1 MSDLKGDLRSHCL
14 HCSAPLDPPA
24 RRRGQEKKFCSSV
37 CRSHYH
43 AALRARAWEAFGRGF
58 VSVEVLNN
66 ERAISDML
74 REENAQL
81 RARVKELMK

>member
-1 MSDLKGDLRSHCL
+1 MSDLEGGLRPHCL

-43 AALRARAWEAFGRGF
+43 AALRARAWERYRD
-58 VSVEVLNN
+58 E
-66 ERAISDML
+66 MT
-74 REENAQL
+74 
-81 RARVKELMK
+81 KELEGGEASKEKTP